1 MTRLKHYLSGLSG
14 SFWFVPSLIVLA
26 SIAMA
31 VGLIE
36 VDTIKG
42 HDWMEDWPRLFG
54 AGAEG
59 ARGMLATIAGSV
71 ITVVGVTFSMTL
83 MTLTLASNQYT
94 SRVLRN
100 FMGDRVTQVVLG
112 IFAGIFTYCVI
123 VLRTIRDNDGDDFV
137 PSLSVVVSMVLAIGG
152 VGALIFF
159 IHHIASSIQASSI
172 IASVARE
179 TLAAVDRLF
188 PDELGQGTE
197 DEHKET
203 KHPLVE
209 NMIWSPVEAG
219 RLGYLQHVDNGGLMR
234 LAREHKTVLR
244 MERRIGEFVLADSAL
259 VSAVGAKP
267 PAKDVADAIRA
278 CFDIDRY
285 RTLEQDAAFGVRQ
298 IEDIALRALSP
309 STNDSTTAVM
319 CVDHLTAILSRMA
332 ERTIPSD
339 YRYDDEGNLKL
350 IARGPTFGGMLA
362 LGFDQIRASAEGNA
376 SLLVKLVDSL
386 QTIADHARNDER
398 RRAVRARLDDV
409 AEVARRTL
417 HAPRDRAR
425 FEERLAR
432 AGGLE

>member
-1 MTRLKHYLSGLSG
+1 MSRLKHHLCNLSG

-26 SIAMA
+26 SIVLA

-36 VDTIKG
+36 VDAVRG
-42 HDWMEDWPRLFG
+42 HDWMDDWPRLFG

-71 ITVVGVTFSMTL
+71 VTVVGVTFSMTL

-112 IFAGIFTYCVI
+112 IFAGIFTFCLI
-123 VLRTIRDNDGDDFV
+123 VLRTIRDNDDGDFV
-137 PSLSVVVSMVLAIGG
+137 PSLSVVVGMVLAIGG
-152 VGALIFF
+152 IGALIFF

-172 IASVARE
+172 ISSVAAE

-188 PDELGQGTE
+188 PEKLGNGAE
-197 DEHKET
+197 DENKAAQQAR
-203 KHPLVE
+203 LE
-209 NMIWSPVEAG
+209 NLAWSMVEAG
-219 RLGYLQHVDNGGLMR
+219 RVGYIQHVDNEALLR
-234 LAREHKTVLR
+234 LACKHGTVVR
-244 MERRIGEFVLADSAL
+244 MERRIGAFVFPDTVL
-259 VSAVGAKP
+259 VSVAGAKSP
-267 PAKDVADAIRA
+267 EKDVVAAIRA

-298 IEDIALRALSP
+298 IVDIALRALSP

-339 YRYDDEGNLKL
+339 YRYEKGELRL
-350 IARGPTFGGMLA
+350 IAMGPTFDGLLK
-362 LGFDQIRASAEGNA
+362 LGFDQILGSAEGNA
-376 SLLVKLVDSL
+376 ALLVKLVEAL
-386 QTIADHARNDER
+386 GAI
-398 RRAVRARLDDV
+398 AVRARNEERRCAVRACLADV
-409 AEVARRTL
+409 AEAGRRTL
-417 HAPRDRAR
+417 EAPRDRER

-432 AGGLE
+432 AGGLG